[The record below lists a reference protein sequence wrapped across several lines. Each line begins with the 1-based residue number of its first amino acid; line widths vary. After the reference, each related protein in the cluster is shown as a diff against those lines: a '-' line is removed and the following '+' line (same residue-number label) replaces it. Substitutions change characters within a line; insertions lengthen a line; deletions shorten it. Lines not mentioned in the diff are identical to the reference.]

1 MPRPKSVVPPYR
13 HHKSTGRA
21 VVYID
26 RRSIFLGKYDS
37 PESRQKYA
45 EIVSK
50 ITSGEPVPMSSKVT
64 TREPVR
70 RSIAALCLRF
80 VAEKLPNYA
89 HAEQACFRGAMRILV
104 ELFGETPADDFG
116 PIRLRTVRAAMVEG
130 DPNAVGRDGK
140 PKPRKPW
147 SRSFVNKQ
155 VKRLK
160 HLFRLGVSWEL
171 VPVAVAD
178 ALGTV
183 ESLAQGDT
191 EAAESRPRRAVP
203 PADIAAVRAVL
214 TERQRDIFDLLLL
227 TGARP
232 GEIIDLTTGQI
243 DRAGEVWR
251 VDLEKHKTS
260 HKGKSRVLFFTVPAQ
275 AILLRHIKADPD
287 ALLFPVLRSTFGTA
301 VKDAC
306 TKAGVP
312 VLTPHWLRHTVATRL
327 ADELG
332 TEVAQRLL
340 GHAGKAMTEHYSRAA
355 EQMAIKGAQQL
366 AKQPG

>member
-1 MPRPKSVVPPYR
+1 MPRPKSAVPPYR

-21 VVYID
+21 VVYVD
-26 RRSIFLGKYDS
+26 RKSVFLGKYDT
-37 PESRQKYA
+37 PESRQRYA

-50 ITSGEPVPMSSKVT
+50 IASGEPVPMSSKVT

-116 PIRLRTVRAAMVEG
+116 PIRLRTVRAAMVAG
-130 DPNAVGRDGK
+130 DPQAISKDGK
-140 PKPRKPW
+140 TKPRRPW

-155 VKRLK
+155 IKRLK
-160 HLFRLGVSWEL
+160 HLFRWGVSWEL
-171 VPVAVAD
+171 VPVTVAD

-191 EAAESRPRRAVP
+191 DAAESRPRQSVP

-214 TERQRDIFDLLLL
+214 TDRQRDIFDLLML

-232 GEIIDLTTGQI
+232 GEIIGLTTGQI
-243 DRAGEVWR
+243 DRTGEVWR
-251 VDLEKHKTS
+251 VDLEKHKTRR
-260 HKGKSRVLFFTVPAQ
+260 HGKSRTLFFNTTAQ
-275 AILLRHIKADPD
+275 AILIRHMKADPD
-287 ALLFPVLRSTFGTA
+287 ARLFPVLRSTFGTA

-306 TKAGVP
+306 TKVGVP
-312 VLTPHWLRHTVATRL
+312 EFTPHWLRHTVATRL

-332 TEVAQRLL
+332 TEAAQRLL
-340 GHAGKAMTEHYSRAA
+340 GHTNAAMTEHYSRKAEKVAINAA
-355 EQMAIKGAQQL
+355 KHIG
-366 AKQPG
+366 